1 MTASPSKRT
10 DLFRALVGGG
20 GGLVVLLP
28 DGEGKGDEWRSED
41 QSQLDPLPLHGL
53 ARKNPLYMHL
63 CLEPDIN
70 TKPRQLEI

>member
-1 MTASPSKRT
+1 MTFSPSKRI

-41 QSQLDPLPLHGL
+41 QSQLDPLLLHGL
-53 ARKNPLYMHL
+53 ARKSRKNLL
-63 CLEPDIN
+63 
-70 TKPRQLEI
+70 